1 MNVSEG
7 GLALTQFGL
16 AAAQGMVTTRFEL
29 PGMTTHVFRVR
40 CELVW
45 RDSSAIGVRFLHR
58 I

>member
-40 CELVW
+40 W
-45 RDSSAIGVRFLHR
+45 
-58 I
+58 